1 MATVNFVKARGQTGG
16 GMLGCM
22 QYCARPEK
30 TMHEGIQL
38 VTGVNCVAQ
47 TAFREFMNTKRLYN
61 KPNGR
66 MYYHIVQSF
75 HPEEKVTPKTAHEI
89 ALKLAQAFP
98 GHEVLV
104 STHVDRAHIHSHLIV
119 NSVNAE
125 TSYKYHSD
133 KDNIQ
138 RVRNVSDKLCNEYGL
153 SILQPKQKR
162 SGGLSS
168 REYQAAEKGQG
179 WKIRLA
185 VAIDETMK
193 LAGNREQ
200 FIWLM
205 ELEGYGVR
213 WNEDRKYITY
223 TTPEGNKCRDIKL
236 YHEKY
241 RKENIEYEFTIRKE
255 ITGAVGRYR
264 QDADAGS
271 RADRDL
277 HRIHGSQ
284 SESTDRCTEYSVQAD
299 RSDKSENGYGD
310 AGSGVT
316 GISESAGGSFANQ
329 AERVRQCCGMVYRGD
344 SQDSEENGSN
354 LRETGWERERTYF
367 QSSRNPTEED
377 GYVYEETALDRDH
390 SHWDTLDVGMGAAY
404 LAADLSGIIEEDNY
418 VEDCTT
424 KPFCPE
430 RKNTR
435 GHAMGSM

>member
-30 TMHEGIQL
+30 TIHEGIRL

-61 KPNGR
+61 KPDGR

-89 ALKLAQAFP
+89 ALKLAQTFP

-125 TSYKYHSD
+125 TGYKYHSD

-138 RVRNVSDKLCNEYGL
+138 HVRNVSDKLCNEYGL

-168 REYQAAEKGQG
+168 REYRAAEKGQG

-185 VAIDETMK
+185 VAIDEAMK

-205 ELEGYGVR
+205 ELEGYGVK
-213 WNEDRKYITY
+213 WTEDRKNITY
-223 TTPEGNKCRDIKL
+223 TTPEGNKCRDIRL
-236 YHEKY
+236 YHKKY
-241 RKENIEYEFTIRKE
+241 
-255 ITGAVGRYR
+255 
-264 QDADAGS
+264 
-271 RADRDL
+271 
-277 HRIHGSQ
+277 
-284 SESTDRCTEYSVQAD
+284 
-299 RSDKSENGYGD
+299 
-310 AGSGVT
+310 
-316 GISESAGGSFANQ
+316 
-329 AERVRQCCGMVYRGD
+329 
-344 SQDSEENGSN
+344 
-354 LRETGWERERTYF
+354 
-367 QSSRNPTEED
+367 
-377 GYVYEETALDRDH
+377 
-390 SHWDTLDVGMGAAY
+390 
-404 LAADLSGIIEEDNY
+404 
-418 VEDCTT
+418 
-424 KPFCPE
+424 
-430 RKNTR
+430 
-435 GHAMGSM
+435 

>member
-1 MATVNFVKARGQTGG
+1 MATVNFVKARGQTNG

-22 QYCARPEK
+22 QYCSRSEK
-30 TMHEGIQL
+30 TMYEGIQL
-38 VTGVNCVAQ
+38 ITGVNCVAQ
-47 TAFREFMNTKRLYN
+47 TAFREFMNTKRLSN
-61 KPNGR
+61 KPDGR
-66 MYYHIVQSF
+66 IYYHIVQSF

-89 ALKLAQAFP
+89 ALKLAQTFP
-98 GHEVLV
+98 GREVLV

-125 TSYKYHSD
+125 TGYKYHSD

-168 REYQAAEKGQG
+168 REYRAAEKGQG

-185 VAIDETMK
+185 VAIDEAMK

-205 ELEGYGVR
+205 ELEGYGVK
-213 WNEDRKYITY
+213 WTEDRKNITY
-223 TTPEGNKCRDIKL
+223 TTPEGNKCRDIRL
-236 YHEKY
+236 YHKKY
-241 RKENIEYEFTIRKE
+241 QKENMEYEFTIRKE
-255 ITGAVGRYR
+255 ITGAVGRYH
-264 QDADAGS
+264 QDADTGS

-277 HRIHGSQ
+277 HRVHGSQ
-284 SESTDRCTEYSVQAD
+284 SESTDRSVEHPIHAD
-299 RSDKSENGYGD
+299 RSGEPKNGYSD
-310 AGSGVT
+310 ASTEVAGV
-316 GISESAGGSFANQ
+316 SESTTGRVENQ
-329 AERVRQCCGMVYRGD
+329 SEPVQQCRGMVYRGD
-344 SQDSEENGSN
+344 SQDSEENGSD
-354 LRETGWERERTYF
+354 LRETGWECEQAYF
-367 QSSRNPTEED
+367 QSSRKPTEED

-390 SHWDTLDVGMGAAY
+390 SHWDALDVGLGAAY

-435 GHAMGSM
+435 GHAMDSM